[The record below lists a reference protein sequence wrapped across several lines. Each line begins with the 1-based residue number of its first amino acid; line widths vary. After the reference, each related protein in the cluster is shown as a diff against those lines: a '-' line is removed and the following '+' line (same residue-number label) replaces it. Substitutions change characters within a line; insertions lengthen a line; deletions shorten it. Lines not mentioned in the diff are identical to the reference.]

1 MTYGGYAIFVLYV
14 GVEAKL
20 RRSENFLYDLVQEL
34 FVARHQ
40 FFQIASR
47 HLIRVMIKATSPPH
61 LRLQDLDQLSGLKGV
76 KMISN
81 IYFIGSVTL

>member
-40 FFQIASR
+40 FLNQ
-47 HLIRVMIKATSPPH
+47 V
-61 LRLQDLDQLSGLKGV
+61 
-76 KMISN
+76 
-81 IYFIGSVTL
+81 

>member
-1 MTYGGYAIFVLYV
+1 MNNEIFWSVIGSEFGDLGPQGPQGFFSTKIFVCMTYGGYAIFVLYV

-40 FFQIASR
+40 FLNQVLGGER
-47 HLIRVMIKATSPPH
+47 NW
-61 LRLQDLDQLSGLKGV
+61 LK
-76 KMISN
+76 K
-81 IYFIGSVTL
+81 